1 MCAMML
7 KFLTR
12 SGVYLFFFFKKKQNR
27 TDRERRRDY
36 ARVAKQDISC
46 PKYHGGDGP
55 NSVESVYTFIRV
67 YTEKCLEGYGMG
79 WLVGCIYITQAHTR
93 ALSLRH
99 SLRDVHGCCLRLG
112 LSCRPFLDT
121 FSGVAPPRQD
131 RRTCG

>member
-93 ALSLRH
+93 ALSL
-99 SLRDVHGCCLRLG
+99 SLTARCPWLLPAPWFVLPT
-112 LSCRPFLDT
+112 LS
-121 FSGVAPPRQD
+121 
-131 RRTCG
+131 